1 MHSDKLSG
9 FSESQATGTSAPAQD
24 LADVWQ
30 LLDVLPVISTPV
42 DLAATTVELVAAR
55 AAADTSPRDR
65 GSVLRARRLW
75 PLLAV
80 AVGLVAGVV
89 AGRLTAPDP
98 DRLIL
103 EHLPLVEH
111 LGLLQEA
118 GSVEFLEQFAGRMET
133 GQGPSSRW
141 FGLSRDPIALRA
153 EAQDFT
159 TELERLQSQRDAATF
174 GSDFLA
180 RRRGRVASLGDT
192 ELAALEKS
200 AATFESL
207 AAVDRRTLARLAT
220 ALADPAATSL
230 HDAARLWH
238 LIIAA
243 TNPAFRR
250 NMIEMPTAERLE
262 WLSRGAARFDPR
274 LPGRSR
280 EDDRG
285 GERRPSG
292 QRREGMDR
300 SWNGSRQPPFPQP
313 PYPQFTPGGPN
324 PGLPA
329 PQSGWPSLRGPAASR
344 PAGPREAPAETQA
357 PPG

>member
-1 MHSDKLSG
+1 MSSP
-9 FSESQATGTSAPAQD
+9 SSA
-24 LADVWQ
+24 
-30 LLDVLPVISTPV
+30 
-42 DLAATTVELVAAR
+42 
-55 AAADTSPRDR
+55 
-65 GSVLRARRLW
+65 
-75 PLLAV
+75 
-80 AVGLVAGVV
+80 
-89 AGRLTAPDP
+89 
-98 DRLIL
+98 
-103 EHLPLVEH
+103 LPLTSRPPRSNSSPPGRRPTRALATAAPSCGPAASGH
-111 LGLLQEA
+111 CSPLRSGLLQEA

-243 TNPAFRR
+243 TNPAQRDR
-250 NMIEMPTAERLE
+250 ANEDRLMIH
-262 WLSRGAARFDPR
+262 S
-274 LPGRSR
+274 S
-280 EDDRG
+280 
-285 GERRPSG
+285 
-292 QRREGMDR
+292 
-300 SWNGSRQPPFPQP
+300 
-313 PYPQFTPGGPN
+313 
-324 PGLPA
+324 
-329 PQSGWPSLRGPAASR
+329 
-344 PAGPREAPAETQA
+344 
-357 PPG
+357 

>member
-9 FSESQATGTSAPAQD
+9 FSESQATGMSAPAQD

-55 AAADTSPRDR
+55 AAADTSPRYR
-65 GSVLRARRLW
+65 GSGLRARRLW

-80 AVGLVAGVV
+80 AAGLVAGVV

-159 TELERLQSQRDAATF
+159 LELEQLQSQLDAATF
-174 GSDFLA
+174 SSDLLA

-192 ELAALEKS
+192 ELAAVEKS

-220 ALADPAATSL
+220 ALADPTATSL

-280 EDDRG
+280 EDDRES
-285 GERRPSG
+285 ERRPSG
-292 QRREGMDR
+292 QRREGIDR

-313 PYPQFTPGGPN
+313 PFPQPPPGGSGPGGPRAKSGGQA
-324 PGLPA
+324 PDGRAGLRTA
-329 PQSGWPSLRGPAASR
+329 PAASGSA
-344 PAGPREAPAETQA
+344 AGR
-357 PPG
+357 GGG

>member
-1 MHSDKLSG
+1 MHSDKLSR

-55 AAADTSPRDR
+55 TAANTSPRDR
-65 GSVLRARRLW
+65 GFVLRTRRLW
-75 PLLAV
+75 QLLAV

-89 AGRLTAPDP
+89 AGTMTAPDP
-98 DRLIL
+98 DRLFL

-118 GSVEFLEQFAGRMET
+118 GSVEFLEQLAGRMET

-141 FGLSRDPIALRA
+141 FGLSRDPVALRA

-159 TELERLQSQRDAATF
+159 IELEQLQSQLDAATF
-174 GSDFLA
+174 SSDILA

-192 ELAALEKS
+192 ELATLEKS

-207 AAVDRRTLARLAT
+207 AAVDRRTLTRLAT
-220 ALADPAATSL
+220 ALADPTATSL

-280 EDDRG
+280 EDDR
-285 GERRPSG
+285 ESDRRPSG
-292 QRREGMDR
+292 QRREGIDR
-300 SWNGSRQPPFPQP
+300 SWNGSRQPPFPQVM
-313 PYPQFTPGGPN
+313 PGGPN

-329 PQSGWPSLRGPAASR
+329 PQSGWPSFRGPAASR